1 MVWGFLFF
9 FNEKTELSWSGDVR
23 RVCLNHVNFVNDR
36 QLICMYRWEN
46 LLKWDI
52 ILQKDKVSCWKE
64 VGNLA
69 SGEVKLLE
77 SMCTVLNSTPVY
89 LSGIFSSQIHQ

>member
-9 FNEKTELSWSGDVR
+9 
-23 RVCLNHVNFVNDR
+23 LNVNFVNDR

-46 LLKWDI
+46 LLEWDI

-64 VGNLA
+64 VGKLA

-77 SMCTVLNSTPVY
+77 SMCTVLKSTPVY
-89 LSGIFSSQIHQ
+89 LRGIFSSQIH